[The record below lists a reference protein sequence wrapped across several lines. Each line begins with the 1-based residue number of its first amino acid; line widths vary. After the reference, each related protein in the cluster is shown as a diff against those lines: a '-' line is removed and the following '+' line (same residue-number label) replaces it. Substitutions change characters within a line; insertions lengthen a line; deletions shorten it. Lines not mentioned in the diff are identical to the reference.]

1 MNAQSGLFMAA
12 QPLADRRLLR
22 LLARPAAL
30 APPGEDVSGAWW
42 RSDAGEKITEATCR
56 WLLRQR

>member
-1 MNAQSGLFMAA
+1 MAA
-12 QPLADRRLLR
+12 QPLADRQLLR
-22 LLARPAAL
+22 SLARPAAL
-30 APPGEDVSGAWW
+30 APPGEDVAGDWW